1 MSKINSKIENVYRLS
16 PLQEGMLYY
25 NLVDNSSSAY
35 SLQNLLSVKYNMDHD
50 ILKQALSL
58 LSERFSVLRT
68 AFVYEGMKEILK
80 SLIESGDSLSE
91 LSKKTGK
98 TIKELKKILN
108 D

>member
-1 MSKINSKIENVYRLS
+1 
-16 PLQEGMLYY
+16 
-25 NLVDNSSSAY
+25 
-35 SLQNLLSVKYNMDHD
+35 
-50 ILKQALSL
+50 
-58 LSERFSVLRT
+58 
-68 AFVYEGMKEILK
+68 MKEILK